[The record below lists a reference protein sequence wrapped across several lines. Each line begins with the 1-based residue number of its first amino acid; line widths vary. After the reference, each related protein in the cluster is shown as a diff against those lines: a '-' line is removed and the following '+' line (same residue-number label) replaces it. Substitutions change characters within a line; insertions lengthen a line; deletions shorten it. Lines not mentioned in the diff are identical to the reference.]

1 MQKIRH
7 ILALIVALSLA
18 IAASAQEPPQKPLN
32 QYIVLIKHGPKWLP
46 GKSVAQQPLLSH
58 GKYLHA
64 LMEKGK
70 LQFAG
75 AFLDDSGGLYL
86 LNAAD
91 ESEARRIAEN
101 DPGVLAQI
109 IEAEIRPIQIAFDAA
124 TGKSP
129 FK

>member
-1 MQKIRH
+1 MQKIRY
-7 ILALIVALSLA
+7 ILTVIVAL
-18 IAASAQEPPQKPLN
+18 AAAMAVTAQDQPKH

-46 GKSVAQQPLLSH
+46 GKSVAQQPLLNH
-58 GKYLHA
+58 GKYLQA
-64 LMEKGK
+64 LMEKGQ

-101 DPGVLAQI
+101 DPGVRDQI